1 MRLNPEISKLLSHVR
16 ETNIRACIIGF
27 LKYGVGDF
35 IRLEASSICQLKCP
49 LCHPAHGELGIAG
62 RGYLRFNDF
71 KNFVDNYP
79 HFKRIELSNNG
90 EIFLN
95 PELEEIIRY
104 ADCKHIRLMANN
116 GVNLNTVSEA
126 VLESLVKYRFK
137 DLTISIDGV
146 TNDTYTIYRKGG
158 NFNTVLENIKRIN
171 YYKQIYQIPFPKLR
185 WQFVVFGH
193 NEHELPTA
201 RRMAKELNMDFKATL
216 NWDESYSP
224 VRNKDLVR
232 KEIGF
237 ASKHEYQQKY
247 KMLYLRLC
255 EQLWLCPQ
263 INWDGKLL
271 GCCVNYWGDFGN
283 IFESNLETCLRSE
296 KYRYARKMILGLKK
310 EREDIP
316 CSRCGR
322 YKIMKTT
329 NRYLLPFVTPYD

>member
-1 MRLNPEISKLLSHVR
+1 
-16 ETNIRACIIGF
+16 
-27 LKYGVGDF
+27 
-35 IRLEASSICQLKCP
+35 
-49 LCHPAHGELGIAG
+49 
-62 RGYLRFNDF
+62 
-71 KNFVDNYP
+71 
-79 HFKRIELSNNG
+79 
-90 EIFLN
+90 
-95 PELEEIIRY
+95 
-104 ADCKHIRLMANN
+104 MANN

-329 NRYLLPFVTPYD
+329 NRYLLPFVTPYY

>member
-1 MRLNPEISKLLSHVR
+1 
-16 ETNIRACIIGF
+16 
-27 LKYGVGDF
+27 
-35 IRLEASSICQLKCP
+35 
-49 LCHPAHGELGIAG
+49 
-62 RGYLRFNDF
+62 
-71 KNFVDNYP
+71 
-79 HFKRIELSNNG
+79 
-90 EIFLN
+90 
-95 PELEEIIRY
+95 
-104 ADCKHIRLMANN
+104 MANN
-116 GVNLNTVSEA
+116 GVNLNTVSET